1 MCPFSQRNGE
11 GGTEAVDLSDTPI
24 APAGSAGTVGGVF
37 VLYVFLWGGFI
48 IGSLLLGVLL
58 AVAAVRLLFGWRPRP
73 SRDWA
78 VRVVVALAGTS
89 LFGFAYGALMWFGFP
104 PDDASRGIT
113 AIPPLVF
120 GALAMAA
127 AASVAVASWDER
139 RTGASEVPE
148 QLHPT

>member
-1 MCPFSQRNGE
+1 MCPDAQRDSAV
-11 GGTEAVDLSDTPI
+11 GTEAVDPSDTPI
-24 APAGSAGTVGGVF
+24 GPDGPAGTVVSVF
-37 VLYVFLWGGFI
+37 VLYFVLWGGFI

-58 AVAAVRLLFGWRPRP
+58 AVVAVRLLFGWRPRP
-73 SRDWA
+73 PRDWSVRA
-78 VRVVVALAGTS
+78 VVGLSGAS

-127 AASVAVASWDER
+127 AASVAVAGWDER
-139 RTGASEVPE
+139 RTGASELPE
-148 QLHPT
+148 QLYPT